1 MFVRM
6 FGPTCDPI
14 HAGQYMFGSY
24 ALLNNFSLNRRI
36 SILPELPGSVLK
48 NQGAAARRIRCQ
60 VDVFQ
65 FRGGERGGRVAG
77 LRVLVRALSR
87 RGVVVGGRGVVE
99 GGLDPVVLGLVDE
112 LGLASKFFAVS
123 SFIVW
128 SRQAM
133 SSLIFF
139 ILAMSLASTAA
150 SRSFW

>member
-1 MFVRM
+1 M
-6 FGPTCDPI
+6 
-14 HAGQYMFGSY
+14 
-24 ALLNNFSLNRRI
+24 
-36 SILPELPGSVLK
+36 
-48 NQGAAARRIRCQ
+48 
-60 VDVFQ
+60 FQ

-112 LGLASKFFAVS
+112 LGLATKFFAVS

-128 SRQAM
+128 SREAM
-133 SSLIFF
+133 SSLISF
-139 ILAMSLASTAA
+139 ILATSLASAAA